1 MMENGENRRF
11 RHEQWASELETA
23 LPRSATRFTR
33 NLIEN
38 RWGKDFAPATSQLA
52 YLQYDF
58 RGYPALKGI
67 YQGRLI
73 RTESLLHAAMTN
85 QQTVGAGRFGETA
98 FGLYTPPS
106 IGPEI
111 ALVEVDET
119 SFPGGGHRDY
129 EGIYRQTIPQR
140 YGPDTQLALTP
151 HDFKRWVWTLELKTR
166 YSDYVNQTWPSDTHI
181 GSTERCA
188 IKIAVKSAYVMA
200 AYLQHQEHSLS
211 DAGLKLALLGAGL
224 DAQQSWESLG
234 LEQLQGRFEASQDIE
249 FSRLRIYRYDSTD
262 IWCFAQPG
270 HDRRLLYVPGNSS
283 PFHEFADLHALRHWV
298 VESAD
303 SSAAA
308 QALAAH
314 YLEEDRS
321 DGVLHAGVITALQ
334 GMAMF
339 PRQHLLTA
347 SAGFFNNDGYWD
359 PADYIHLQKVVA
371 DIDPF
376 AQLVLAMKRA
386 AIDSIATIHDDAQV
400 NREQLSA
407 VVEPLVQ
414 WLNRYG
420 PLALL
425 IPGGEGLVAL
435 AGLID
440 AGYGLAET
448 ADAMTT
454 TERSQGITRTV
465 FGLLNAL
472 PLFTESTFS
481 PAEHLRVKGVQ
492 REPVAARLTAGQ
504 PVVATASPGIVT
516 VAERIAMMQGI
527 GPSVERF
534 THEVLLQ
541 IRHVSGVGDDALR
554 LLQTDGRAPSPIL
567 QDTISRFAIDAD
579 LQQTIEALPESSPE
593 ALQLWRDRAEL
604 FGQRHEALQQSDN
617 PWIQLFRQQYPQL
630 PKNAVEQF
638 LDRSG
643 IDIRAPHT
651 LADSKRVFARLSAKA
666 QQYAQH
672 IRVCR
677 AYEGLYL
684 PSARSIDNDVL
695 VLHTLERLPGWPAQ
709 ARIEVLEEGSGS
721 RVIDSIG
728 MPSATSTMQLIKT
741 PAEAFEQ
748 TLFKRL
754 TAGQRTALGLRADH
768 QLTDFQVQIRE
779 GALQHCEL
787 MIGLQRMDSGA
798 NFHFSGLRG
807 GGFPTTAQNAE
818 FSRQVMRLQVKEIY
832 PAISDAQADQFLD
845 NLGAGA
851 QVEIDRLRLQ
861 MEQLGADIS
870 EWIEDIH
877 TDIQD
882 MDVELLAED
891 EGLAQGMSSVE
902 IEDENDARIESRMD
916 RERETRYELA
926 DELIAIWQGRGGA
939 ESRVYEHGRFVGFHL
954 DMDFDPVHSLPQL
967 NIKFRDL
974 ISLSM
979 PDFRLTQR
987 GSLNGFLECFP
998 NLRWLGMKGVDL
1010 RLFNALGEEVGTLP
1024 PAIGQMK
1031 QLEILNLRATGLVLT
1046 EVTAGQIAGLKRL
1059 RIIDLCENPLGISPL
1074 LVDMPQLRQLKLR
1087 GTGLTSSPIG
1097 LFDYPYLQRLD
1108 LRDNRLT
1115 RIPLAVRR
1123 QAEADGKLLLSG
1135 NPLNDPDS
1143 LRWVVEHRLR
1153 TGINVWMAAPTHT
1166 LFLPE
1171 CWTAGLLPERAVQLS
1186 ACWERIA
1193 AKPGSDR
1200 FFGTLEMMTRT
1211 ADFVID
1217 YVPLQSRVWHIIE
1230 ELDSSTHLCRH
1241 LFQEVQW
1248 SPLDSND
1255 PFASF
1260 TRLEEQVS
1268 TFITHSV
1275 KRPRLD
1281 GEARP

>member
-1 MMENGENRRF
+1 MMENGENRRI
-11 RHEQWASELETA
+11 RRERWASELETV
-23 LPRSATRFTR
+23 LPRSATRFTIE
-33 NLIEN
+33 LIES
-38 RWGKDFAPATSQLA
+38 RWGKDIAPLTSQLA

-58 RGYPALKGI
+58 RGYPALSGI
-67 YQGRLI
+67 HRGRLI

-98 FGLYTPPS
+98 FGLYTPPAV
-106 IGPEI
+106 GPEI
-111 ALVEVDET
+111 AIAEIDET

-129 EGIYRQTIPQR
+129 EGLYRQTLPQR

-166 YSDYVNQTWPSDTHI
+166 YSDYVNQAWPSDTQI
-181 GSTERCA
+181 SSTEGIA
-188 IKIAVKSAYVMA
+188 LKAAVKSAYIMA
-200 AYLQHQEHSLS
+200 AYLQNQEHSLS
-211 DAGLKLALLGAGL
+211 DAGLKLALRGAGL
-224 DAQQSWESLG
+224 NAQQPWDTLT
-234 LEQLQGRFEASQDIE
+234 LEQLQGRFVISKEIE

-283 PFHEFADLHALRHWV
+283 PFHEFADEQALRHWV
-298 VESAD
+298 IE
-303 SSAAA
+303 AAGNSKTA
-308 QALAAH
+308 QALAEH
-314 YLEEDRS
+314 YVEEDHS
-321 DGVLHAGVITALQ
+321 DGVLHAGVVTALQ

-347 SAGFFNNDGYWD
+347 SSGFFNNDGYWD
-359 PADYIHLQKVVA
+359 PVDYIHLQKAAA
-371 DIDPF
+371 DTDPF
-376 AQLVLAMKRA
+376 AQMVLAMKRA
-386 AIDSIATIHDDAQV
+386 ALDSIATIHDDAQV

-425 IPGGEGLVAL
+425 IPGGEGLLAL

-448 ADAMTT
+448 AEATTT
-454 TERSQGITRTV
+454 TERSQGMTRTV

-472 PLFTESTFS
+472 PLFSERAIAPPEQAS
-481 PAEHLRVKGVQ
+481 VKVVQ
-492 REPVAARLTAGQ
+492 REPIAARAAAEQ
-504 PVVATASPGIVT
+504 PVVTTESSAP
-516 VAERIAMMQGI
+516 IALLRGI

-534 THEVLLQ
+534 SHDVLLQ
-541 IRHVSGVGDDALR
+541 IRHVSGVSDDALR

-567 QDTISRFAIDAD
+567 QDTISRFAIDGD
-579 LQQTIEALPESSPE
+579 LQHAIDALPAGSAE
-593 ALQLWRDRAEL
+593 ALQLRRDRAEL
-604 FGQRHEALQQSDN
+604 FSQRHEAMQQSDN

-630 PKNAVEQF
+630 PKSAVEQF

-643 IDIRAPHT
+643 VDIHAPHN
-651 LADSKRVFARLSAKA
+651 LADGKRVFARLSDKA

-684 PSARSIDNDVL
+684 PSARSLDNDVL
-695 VLHTLERLPGWPAQ
+695 VLHTLERLPGWPAL
-709 ARIEVLEEGSGS
+709 ARIEVLEEGAGS

-728 MPSATSTMQLIKT
+728 MPSSTSKVQLMKT
-741 PAEAFEQ
+741 PGEAFDQ
-748 TLFKRL
+748 TLFNGL
-754 TAGQRTALGLRADH
+754 TAEQRTALGLPVEH
-768 QLTDFQVQIRE
+768 QLTDFQAKIRE
-779 GALQHCEL
+779 GALHHSEL
-787 MIGLQRMDSGA
+787 LVGLRRMDSGA

-807 GGFPTTAQNAE
+807 GGFPATAQNAE

-832 PAISDAQADQFLD
+832 PAISDAQADEFLD
-845 NLGAGA
+845 HLGTGA

-870 EWIEDIH
+870 DWIEDIY

-902 IEDENDARIESRMD
+902 VEDENDARIDSRMN

-954 DMDFDPVHSLPQL
+954 DMDFDPMHSLPQL
-967 NIKFRDL
+967 NIKFRDV

-979 PDFRLTQR
+979 PDFRVTQR

-1010 RLFNALGEEVGTLP
+1010 RLFNALGEEAGTLP

-1059 RIIDLCENPLGISPL
+1059 RIIDLSGNPLGISPL

-1087 GTGLTSSPIG
+1087 GTGLTACPIG

-1115 RIPLAVRR
+1115 RIPLAVRK

-1135 NPLNDPDS
+1135 NPLSDPDS

-1153 TGINVWMAAPTHT
+1153 TGINLWVAAPTHT
-1166 LFLPE
+1166 RYLPE
-1171 CWTAGLLPERAVQLS
+1171 SWTAGLLPERAVQLC
-1186 ACWERIA
+1186 AYWERIA
-1193 AKPGSDR
+1193 IKPGSDR
-1200 FFGTLEMMTRT
+1200 FFGTLELMTRT

-1217 YVPLQSRVWHIIE
+1217 YMPLQRRVWHVIE
-1230 ELDSSTHLCRH
+1230 EMESSADLCQY
-1241 LFQEVQW
+1241 LFREVQW

-1260 TRLEEQVS
+1260 TRLEEQIS
-1268 TFITHSV
+1268 TFIAHSV

-1281 GEARP
+1281 VEARS